1 MRKSIVCRALALG
14 GVILGSYAASAQER
28 GIIRGAI
35 TSIATGE
42 RLAGVNI
49 YVRELQSGTVSDQR
63 ATYRLSLP
71 SDSSLNIRFSFVG
84 YENEER
90 TIVLKPG
97 QERVLD
103 ISMKE
108 RTQLLDEVAV
118 QGEIEDIRDQVSVVK
133 LDPKSVE
140 NLPSPFGDFNKILST
155 LPGVFSNNEL
165 SSAYFV
171 RGGNFDEN
179 LVYVNDIPVYRP
191 FLVTNGQQ
199 EGLSFINP
207 DLVESVSFS
216 SGGWQPRYGDKLSS
230 VLNVKYK
237 DPHQFNARMTA
248 GLLGGN
254 VSVQGANPR
263 QSISF
268 AAAARHKRAEYLL
281 GTLETNGQYLP
292 RFTDVQSVVNFDLRE
307 LLGKK
312 EKEGYTTLS
321 VLMYYGRN
329 RYLFTPE
336 NRETEFGTFNRSMRL
351 FVAFI
356 GSEVMEYDIYQ
367 SGFKLSHRFSSRL
380 HSDFIVSG
388 VNTREREF
396 RDTEGGYRLC
406 DLDNNP
412 ASNSFNQCA
421 VIRGIGTNF
430 EYSRNTLEANIV
442 NAEWRNRLD
451 LEGNQEVEFGFGFN
465 HQQIDDFL
473 SEYSFTDSADFVT
486 NLRQASTENSSR
498 AHEYTG
504 YLQHRLQAGRYIF
517 TYGVRALYRDLNEQ
531 WLLSPRAQVSFQPE
545 WRRDFLFKFAA
556 GFYQQPPFYREMRDF
571 EGNLNEQLKAQRA
584 LHLIGGVD
592 YNFPIWG
599 RSFKFLGELY
609 YKRIWDVV
617 TYDVD
622 NVRLRYYANND
633 AIAFATGV
641 DLRVSGEFIPGAES
655 WFSLGLL
662 STEED
667 VEGDEQGFIR
677 RPSDQRIN
685 LGIFFQDHL
694 PNNPTMRV
702 SLNVLFGSGLPFGP
716 PNDFENRN
724 AFIGDSYRRLDVAF
738 IKIFRLNKYT
748 PFTEKYVSLSVE
760 VLNLLGAANAISYT
774 WIDDVASSSF
784 AVPNSLSARFLNLRV
799 SVKI

>member
-1 MRKSIVCRALALG
+1 MRKWKASRAVVLVG
-14 GVILGSYAASAQER
+14 FILGAFPGLAQQR
-28 GIIRGAI
+28 GILRGSI
-35 TSIATGE
+35 TNSTTGE
-42 RLAGVNI
+42 SLAGVNI
-49 YVRELQSGTVSDQR
+49 YVEELQSGTVSDQQGI
-63 ATYRLSLP
+63 YRLTLP
-71 SDSSLNIRFSFVG
+71 ADSSLRLRFSFIG
-84 YENEER
+84 YENVNRVITLAPGEER
-90 TIVLKPG
+90 V
-97 QERVLD
+97 VD
-103 ISMKE
+103 ITMKE
-108 RTQLLDEVAV
+108 QSKLLQEVQV
-118 QGEIEDIRDQVSVVK
+118 QGQVEDIRDQVSMVK

-165 SSAYFV
+165 SSAYSV

-191 FLVTNGQQ
+191 FLVNNGRQ

-230 VLNVKYK
+230 VLDVKYK
-237 DPHQFNARMTA
+237 DPKEFSARMVA
-248 GLLGGN
+248 GLLGGS
-254 VSVQGANPR
+254 VSVQGANPER
-263 QSISF
+263 SISF
-268 AAAARHKRAEYLL
+268 AAGARHKRAEYLL
-281 GTLETNGQYLP
+281 NTLETDGQYLP
-292 RFTDVQSVVNFDLRE
+292 RFTDVQSVINFDLRK

-312 EKEGYTTLS
+312 EGEGYTTLS
-321 VLMYYGRN
+321 LLTYYGRN

-336 NRETEFGTFNRSMRL
+336 NRETDFGTFNRSLRL

-356 GSEVMEYDIYQ
+356 GNEVMEYDIYQ
-367 SGFKLSHRFSSRL
+367 SGIKLSHRFSPRL
-380 HSDFIVSG
+380 HSDFIISG
-388 VNTREREF
+388 VNTQEREF

-412 ASNSFNQCA
+412 GSNSFNQCA
-421 VIRGIGTNF
+421 IVRGIGTNF

-442 NAEWRNRLD
+442 NAEWRNRLELD
-451 LEGNQEVEFGFGFN
+451 GNQDIQFGFGFN
-465 HQQIDDFL
+465 NQQIDDFL
-473 SEYSFTDSADFVT
+473 NEYSFTDSADFVT
-486 NLRQASTENSSR
+486 NIQQANTENSTQ
-498 AHEYTG
+498 AKEYTG
-504 YLQHRLQAGRYIF
+504 YLQHRLQAGKYTF
-517 TYGVRALYRDLNEQ
+517 TYGIRTLYRDLNEQ
-531 WLLSPRAQVSFQPE
+531 WLFSPRAQVSFRPE
-545 WRRDFLFKFAA
+545 WSRDFLFKFAA
-556 GFYQQPPFYREMRDF
+556 GLYQQPPFYREMRDF
-571 EGNLNEQLKAQRA
+571 EGNLNEQLKAQRS

-633 AIAFATGV
+633 ATAFATGI

-662 STEED
+662 STQED

-702 SLNVLFGSGLPFGP
+702 SLNVLFGGGLPFGP
-716 PNDFENRN
+716 PNDFQNRN
-724 AFIGDSYRRLDVAF
+724 VFVGDSYRRLDVAF
-738 IKIFRLNKYT
+738 IKIFRINKHT
-748 PFTEKYVSLSVE
+748 PFSEKYVSLSAE

-774 WIDDVASSSF
+774 WIDDVVGSSF
-784 AVPNSLSARFLNLRV
+784 AVPNSLSARFLNIRV